1 MSSTEADE
9 SSKPGRS
16 PPHRVSRRTPVVT
29 SRGAYFVR
37 AVSLKDVL
45 DLTRREGDAA
55 ANAAD
60 MGRAVIQRR
69 TFKAD
74 AREDET
80 LSDDEFAALS
90 EADLHLLADDML
102 RAGSQEPADD
112 GDAIRAVGQ
121 YVLDQRRNMSERAA
135 RPPVAGPAW
144 TLDAPLD
151 NPLDDPFD
159 AHAAAVDAARRDM
172 QRHLEGIRTA
182 SNALHSIGKTLHEHV
197 EAIRRK
203 GQADR
208 QAQAQAVD
216 AEGPGA
222 QELPPAGAAGD
233 AGTPM
238 REVAGT
244 MAVLAAHMGQL
255 SATVASQLVPSWME
269 QIQQE
274 RHAIARSL
282 WWAKAA
288 VGVSIA
294 VALWQGWLLRGHLVE
309 SQRQQQAV
317 QTLVAEQAQVIALMR
332 RQIEEEEARKREA
345 AGGRKATPARKP
357 VAQK

>member
-9 SSKPGRS
+9 SPMPGRT
-16 PPHRVSRRTPVVT
+16 PPHGVSRRTPIVT
-29 SRGAYFVR
+29 SRGAFFVR

-55 ANAAD
+55 ADATE

-74 AREDET
+74 ARVDET
-80 LSDDEFAALS
+80 LSNEEFAALS

-135 RPPVAGPAW
+135 RAPAAAPAW
-144 TLDAPLD
+144 TLDLPVE
-151 NPLDDPFD
+151 DPFD
-159 AHAAAVDAARRDM
+159 AQAAAVDAARRDM

-182 SNALHSIGKTLHEHV
+182 SNALHAIGKTLHEQV
-197 EAIRRK
+197 EAVRRK
-203 GQADR
+203 GQAER
-208 QAQAQAVD
+208 QAQALAPD
-216 AEGPGA
+216 AEGPDS
-222 QELPPAGAAGD
+222 QELPQAGAAGD
-233 AGTPM
+233 AATPM

-269 QIQQE
+269 RLQQE

-294 VALWQGWLLRGHLVE
+294 VALWQGWLLRGHMVE
-309 SQRQQQAV
+309 SQRQQQTV
-317 QTLVAEQAQVIALMR
+317 QALVAEQAQVIALMR
-332 RQIEEEEARKREA
+332 RQIEEEEERKREA
-345 AGGRKATPARKP
+345 AAGARKATPAKKP
-357 VAQK
+357 VAQR

>member
-9 SSKPGRS
+9 SSKPGLS
-16 PPHRVSRRTPVVT
+16 PPHGVSRRTPVVT
-29 SRGAYFVR
+29 SRGAFFVR

-55 ANAAD
+55 ADATE

-74 AREDET
+74 ARVDET
-80 LSDDEFAALS
+80 LSNEEFAALS

-135 RPPVAGPAW
+135 RAPAAAPAW
-144 TLDAPLD
+144 TLDLPVE
-151 NPLDDPFD
+151 DPFD

-182 SNALHSIGKTLHEHV
+182 SNALHAIGKTLHEQV
-197 EAIRRK
+197 EAVRRK
-203 GQADR
+203 GQAER
-208 QAQAQAVD
+208 QAQALAPD
-216 AEGPGA
+216 AEGPDA
-222 QELPPAGAAGD
+222 QGLPPEGAAGD
-233 AGTPM
+233 AAATPM

-269 QIQQE
+269 RLQQE

-294 VALWQGWLLRGHLVE
+294 VALWQGWLLRGHMVE

-317 QTLVAEQAQVIALMR
+317 QALVAEQAQVIALMR

-345 AGGRKATPARKP
+345 AGGRKATPAKKP
-357 VAQK
+357 VAPR